1 MFSLSVVLLS
11 TKWQASYHQMYQQQ
25 TPSIMF
31 SLLLLCHNWNGF
43 EMPETLARYRLQRQM
58 VDGTLHIERGL
69 LYLIVMSIHR
79 LPENEKHIS
88 SLYSWFEEI
97 LFPHRQ
103 TNNLENH
110 LQSLFFISR
119 SFNSKST
126 NQEPQDEPQ
135 WRSNRGTNP
144 MPSLRLRQQNG
155 CDDVRE
161 IRRKQTLSLDHSY
174 HPSPRP
180 WVAKCISEATH
191 HPLTNNL
198 SGAWIPRKRWT
209 SDWIAP
215 ERFRAWD
222 AFI

>member
-1 MFSLSVVLLS
+1 M
-11 TKWQASYHQMYQQQ
+11 
-25 TPSIMF
+25 
-31 SLLLLCHNWNGF
+31 LCHTWNGF
-43 EMPETLARYRLQRQM
+43 EMLETLARYRLQRQM
-58 VDGTLHIERGL
+58 VDGTLHIGRGL

-79 LPENEKHIS
+79 LPETDKHIS
-88 SLYSWFEEI
+88 SLYSLFQGI

-103 TNNLENH
+103 TKNLENH
-110 LQSLFFISR
+110 LQSLFLISR
-119 SFNSKST
+119 SFGSTST

-135 WRSNRGTNP
+135 RRSTRGTNQ
-144 MPSLRLRQQNG
+144 MPSLRSHQQNG
-155 CDDVRE
+155 CDDLRGWWG
-161 IRRKQTLSLDHSY
+161 KGTLPLDRSY
-174 HPSPRP
+174 HPSPGP
-180 WVAKCISEATH
+180 WVAKCIPEATH